1 MNCNKEKCCG
11 LSVIFEPQKLNAEI
25 ANPIINVEIANPI
38 IKEYINV
45 GPYMGNYTVTPTEET
60 QVLPTCTKQMIKDL
74 IVEPIPLNYGR
85 ITWNGRIITIQ

>member
-1 MNCNKEKCCG
+1 MNCNKEECCS
-11 LSVIFEPQKLNAEI
+11 LSVIFKPQKLNVEI

-45 GPYMGNYTVTPTEET
+45 EPYMGNYTVTPTEEI
-60 QVLPTCTKQMIKDL
+60 QVLSTCTKQMTKDL

-85 ITWNGRIITIQ
+85 ITHNGRIIIIQ

>member
-1 MNCNKEKCCG
+1 MNCNKEKCCS
-11 LSVIFEPQKLNAEI
+11 LSVIFEPQKL
-25 ANPIINVEIANPI
+25 NVEIANPI

-45 GPYMGNYTVTPTEET
+45 EPYMGNYTVTPTEET

-74 IVEPIPLNYGR
+74 IVEPIPLNYGK